1 MSIYGDIRFRDFG
14 SALVCL
20 QGEDGKKIRDKSTDH
35 AFIIR
40 DRSERPDKYKD
51 KRLGMAVVSNVSAV
65 YGAQTW

>member
-1 MSIYGDIRFRDFG
+1 VSIYGDIRFRDFG

-40 DRSERPDKYKD
+40 DRSERPDNHYPCFVIEIGYSENQGDQK
-51 KRLGMAVVSNVSAV
+51 
-65 YGAQTW
+65 